1 MTQKIA
7 RVNDLVQSFV
17 SPMRRGKK
25 TAIAQWQK
33 RNSFTK
39 DGGSKYYSWLEFTW
53 RKFRIPLAVLDLV
66 RIPVNKVRKK
76 EVKKVRL
83 NFIILSLLSWPWS
96 ETCFKCSRN
105 SSNGHL
111 STTATFFGGQSIHW
125 LLFKPLYNGHF
136 FMSLRWPFWTGSTV
150 HRILIERVR
159 DLALKY
165 P

>member
-1 MTQKIA
+1 MACLRTSDATYDNCSIKIWKTRESALKTPQNRRKKMTQKIA

-39 DGGSKYYSWLEFTW
+39 DGGSKYYSWLEFTG

-76 EVKKVRL
+76 EV
-83 NFIILSLLSWPWS
+83 
-96 ETCFKCSRN
+96 
-105 SSNGHL
+105 
-111 STTATFFGGQSIHW
+111 
-125 LLFKPLYNGHF
+125 
-136 FMSLRWPFWTGSTV
+136 
-150 HRILIERVR
+150 
-159 DLALKY
+159 
-165 P
+165 

>member
-7 RVNDLVQSFV
+7 RVNDLVQKFA

-39 DGGSKYYSWLEFTW
+39 DGGSKYYSWLEFTG

-76 EVKKVRL
+76 EVKKSDW
-83 NFIILSLLSWPWS
+83 ILLS
-96 ETCFKCSRN
+96 
-105 SSNGHL
+105 
-111 STTATFFGGQSIHW
+111 
-125 LLFKPLYNGHF
+125 
-136 FMSLRWPFWTGSTV
+136 
-150 HRILIERVR
+150 
-159 DLALKY
+159 
-165 P
+165 